1 MSYCGFS
8 FVRYNR
14 GEKYTARHN
23 CSACTE
29 TLHFSGRFGLYLNR
43 TRASLREFIE
53 LSHPAYGFRRARGR
67 TTTYCRRS
75 GVKVF
80 IRKIPRTSTPYL
92 LKRFVESAMSRR
104 WYSPFGIKGTIKS
117 CVILRIKDPST
128 GEIDYYGLLDIH
140 PVKAAQAVIQKL
152 NMKRF
157 EGHLVEVR
165 KWHV

>member
-1 MSYCGFS
+1 M
-8 FVRYNR
+8 
-14 GEKYTARHN
+14 
-23 CSACTE
+23 
-29 TLHFSGRFGLYLNR
+29 
-43 TRASLREFIE
+43 
-53 LSHPAYGFRRARGR
+53 
-67 TTTYCRRS
+67 
-75 GVKVF
+75 KVF

-117 CVILRIKDPST
+117 CVILRIKDPT
-128 GEIDYYGLLDIH
+128 TREVDYYGLLDIH

-165 KWHV
+165 KWHVRSALADRRTQFGKGKEISHEDRRFEERRRPNIVIDTHVPIQTVGVKGFHRQHRD